1 MKKILIVSALF
12 LGSANVILSVDNS
25 LTQIENNSII
35 SNLEQTLVLLQKR
48 YANNANAQKLIAKIK
63 ALILAINENGL
74 TEENI
79 SAANQISLD
88 AAELVAKI
96 DAEAERQRYQ
106 DERERERERER
117 DAEKAAQA
125 FAAKQVE
132 QAAKQVAQE
141 ILAAAQTAKPEA
153 PKVEAPKASKADKA
167 VERFKEVMNKPLSKE
182 EETYRDLGF
191 FGSFG
196 N

>member
-1 MKKILIVSALF
+1 MKRFLIISALF
-12 LGSANVILSVDNS
+12 LGSANVVLSVDDN
-25 LTQIENNSII
+25 LTQTKNNSII
-35 SNLEQTLVLLQKR
+35 SKLEQTLVLLQKK

-79 SAANQISLD
+79 FATSQIYLD
-88 AAELVAKI
+88 AAELVATI
-96 DAEAERQRYQ
+96 DAEVERQRYQ
-106 DERERERERER
+106 DEREIERDRERNTEKAVQILT
-117 DAEKAAQA
+117 DKQAKQAAEKAAQA
-125 FAAKQVE
+125 T
-132 QAAKQVAQE
+132 
-141 ILAAAQTAKPEA
+141 LSAAQTTKPEV
-153 PKVEAPKASKADKA
+153 PKVAAPAASKADKA
-167 VERFKEVMNKPLSKE
+167 VERFKEVMNKPISKE